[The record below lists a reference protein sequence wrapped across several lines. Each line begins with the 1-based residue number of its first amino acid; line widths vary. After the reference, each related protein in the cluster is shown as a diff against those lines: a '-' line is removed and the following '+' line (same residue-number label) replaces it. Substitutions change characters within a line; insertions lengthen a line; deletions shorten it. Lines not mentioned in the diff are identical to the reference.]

1 MEAIS
6 NTKLPKINTNPKM
19 RIHNIEN
26 VNVSVRFIASKVK
39 LQGVS
44 AEGLL
49 ISSPSIIQQK
59 TKPKKTNKKKKQ
71 KQKNNNLQH
80 LKVKYF

>member
-49 ISSPSIIQQK
+49 ISSPSSIIQQK
-59 TKPKKTNKKKKQ
+59 KTKKKK
-71 KQKNNNLQH
+71 KKKLQH